1 MRNPTRPLHVCLL
14 SAALGLIPLAA
25 QNASLSGTIL
35 DSQHSAVKDSEVTLV
50 NVETKVT
57 FRTASS
63 ESGRFLLPP
72 VTPGH
77 YEIKVTAPGF
87 GPYRLTG
94 LVLEID
100 ESKILSIELKPATVS
115 ESVNVSD
122 TPPEV
127 TTDRADRSLVLDQ
140 TFVESIPLNVRNPL
154 QLINFSVAVTKGD
167 DGLSGQNITSESRT
181 NTWRINGAKGSTT
194 DIQID
199 GATDTT
205 AYYNQ
210 AAGIPGLD
218 TVQEYRVFT
227 DAYAPEFGHTSGGI
241 VGYALKSG
249 TDTLHGSLFEF
260 LRNSDLDSN
269 GFNADQ
275 AGQKIAEF
283 RRNQFGFTLG
293 GPVFLPKIYSGK
305 NRTFFFAAFDGL
317 RDSSAGSFT
326 GTVPTTLERTGNF
339 AQTLDSNGKLIVI
352 YDPSTTQLD
361 PTAPAGTTRYVR
373 TPFSGNTIPASEFN
387 SIGQKLL
394 AYYPAANTHGVGL
407 SSTNNYFSNAP
418 GTDNDNLYDIR
429 VDHRFSDHQSIFGH
443 FEHFSNNIIGS
454 NYFGNGLAPVNSND
468 RIPGINILGH
478 HTWAISPALVFE
490 QHVSWAHS
498 ESNRSEPAGGITA
511 ASLGFPAAVTPGQ
524 TGEMMPQLSLTRAS
538 TLGNNFPFEANKS
551 SVYQYAADLSWI
563 KGIHTFK
570 FGVDARRYPVQL
582 FDPEQLAISASSN
595 FTGGSNPNAALADS
609 GSGIADLLLGAA
621 SVTTGYEPQT
631 NSAHN
636 YFGFYAQD
644 AARLTRNLTITFG
657 LRVQYEGG
665 DVEDKNQ
672 LNYIDLSSPSPIA
685 AQVPSLH
692 LTGGVGVPGLNGTS
706 DSLQKSRGLAYDPR
720 VGLAYALNSKTV
732 IRAGFGIFHH
742 PPAAWQQFPNALQTT
757 KVSTSI
763 AAQANGV
770 TPLFNLS
777 NPFPSG
783 LPTPGG
789 NAAGLA
795 NYLGQNIAGPLHTE
809 DFPYQNNWSFDIQ
822 RELPSHFVV
831 TVAYVGNTGVHLYA
845 PIQYNQ
851 VPDSDL
857 STLGSKLLSVV
868 PNPFFGVIT
877 DPSSTLSLPTVQ
889 ALQLLRPYPEFLNV
903 KGLNVGAG
911 HSSYEAGQ
919 LTVERRLAQGLAVTF
934 GYAYSKAED
943 NVGEQ
948 TSVAGTM
955 NTPQDAACLACDK
968 ALSDQNQTNTL
979 RWSTRYEL
987 PFGPG
992 KPMLSNGL
1000 ASRAFGGWALGGFYT
1015 FDSGRP
1021 VAVSSTNNSNSG
1033 GGGSGERPDATG
1045 ISAAL
1050 PGGPNISANG
1060 LYFNPAAFTQT
1071 PTFAFGNVSRY
1082 LGDVN
1087 NPSAWNW
1094 DALIEKNTQIRE
1106 RFHLT
1111 FRAELFNALNH
1122 VVFSGPTTSI
1132 TSSTFGH
1139 IILSQTNSPR
1149 QIQFSLRLAF

>member
-1 MRNPTRPLHVCLL
+1 MRPSTRPLHVCLL
-14 SAALGLIPLAA
+14 TLTFAAIPLAA
-25 QNASLSGTIL
+25 QNASISGTIL
-35 DSQHSAVKDSEVTLV
+35 DPQQALVRGAEITLV
-50 NVETKVT
+50 NVDTNLT
-57 FRTASS
+57 FRTLSS
-63 ESGRFLLPP
+63 EAGRFLLPP
-72 VTPGH
+72 VPPGR
-77 YEIKVTAPGF
+77 YEVKATSPGF
-87 GPYRLTG
+87 APYRLTG
-94 LVLEID
+94 LVLEVD
-100 ESKILSIELKPATVS
+100 ESKIISIELKPASVQET
-115 ESVNVSD
+115 VNVSEA
-122 TPPEV
+122 PPEV
-127 TTDRADRSLVLDQ
+127 TLDRADRSLVLDQ

-181 NTWRINGAKGSTT
+181 HTWRINGAKGSTT

-210 AAGIPGLD
+210 AAGIPGID

-227 DAYAPEFGHTSGGI
+227 DAYAPEFGRTSGGI
-241 VGYALKSG
+241 VSYALKSG
-249 TDTLHGSLFEF
+249 TNALHGSVFEF
-260 LRNSDLDSN
+260 LRNSDLDSD

-275 AGQKIAEF
+275 AGQKIAAF

-293 GPVFLPKIYSGK
+293 GPVVLPKIYNGK
-305 NRTFFFAAFDGL
+305 NRTFFFASYDGL
-317 RDSSAGSFT
+317 RDSDAGSFT
-326 GTVPTTLERTGNF
+326 GTMPTALERTGDF
-339 AQTLDSNGKLIVI
+339 SKTTDSNGKPIVI
-352 YDPSTTQLD
+352 YDPSTTQLN
-361 PTAPAGTTRYVR
+361 PAAPAGTTSYIR
-373 TPFSGNTIPASEFN
+373 TPFAGNIVPASEQN
-387 SIGQKLL
+387 PLAQKML
-394 AYYPAANTHGVGL
+394 AYYPMPNEAGVGL

-418 GTDNDNLYDIR
+418 GTDNNNLYDIR
-429 VDHRFSDHQSIFGH
+429 LDQILTDHQSIFGH
-443 FEHFSNNIIGS
+443 FEHFSNNILQN
-454 NYFGNGLAPVNSND
+454 NYYGNGLAPVNSND
-468 RIPGINILGH
+468 RIPGINVMGH
-478 HTWAISPALVFE
+478 HTWAISPTLVFE
-490 QHVSWAHS
+490 QHASWAHS
-498 ESNRSEPAGGITA
+498 ESNRTEPPGGLS
-511 ASLGFPAAVTPGQ
+511 ASSVGFPAADTPGQ
-524 TGEMMPQLSLTRAS
+524 TGTMMPVVSATRIS
-538 TLGNNFPFEANKS
+538 SLGNNYPFEANKS

-570 FGVDARRYPVQL
+570 FGVDARHYPVQL
-582 FDPEQLAISASSN
+582 FDPEQLAISATSN

-621 SVTTGYEPQT
+621 SVQSGYEPQT

-644 AARLTRNLTITFG
+644 AARVTRKLTVTFG
-657 LRVQYEGG
+657 LRVEYETG
-665 DVEDKNQ
+665 DVENKNQ
-672 LNYIDLSSPSPIA
+672 LNYVDLSSPSPIA

-692 LTGGVGVPGLNGTS
+692 LTGGVGVPGLNGSS
-706 DSLQKSRGLAYDPR
+706 DSLQMPRGLAYDPR
-720 VGLAYALNSKTV
+720 VGLAYALDSKTV
-732 IRAGFGIFHH
+732 IRVGYGIFHH
-742 PPAAWQQFPNALQTT
+742 PAAAWQQYPNALQTT
-757 KVSTSI
+757 KISTSI
-763 AAQANGV
+763 AAQSNGV

-822 RELPSHFVV
+822 RQLPSHFVV
-831 TVAYVGNTGVHLYA
+831 TAAYVGNTGVHLYA

-851 VPDSDL
+851 IPDSDL
-857 STLGSKLLSVV
+857 ALGSKLLNVV
-868 PNPFFGVIT
+868 ANPFYGVIT
-877 DPSSTLSLPTVQ
+877 DPSSTLSLATVQ
-889 ALQLLRPYPEFLNV
+889 AFQLLRPYPELLNV
-903 KGLNVGAG
+903 KALNVGAG

-934 GYAYSKAED
+934 GYAFSKAED

-955 NTPQDAACLACDK
+955 NTFQDTYCFVCDK
-968 ALSDQNQTNTL
+968 ALSDQNQQNTL
-979 RWSTRYEL
+979 RWSTRYDL

-992 KPMLSNGL
+992 KPMLNRGL
-1000 ASRAFGGWALGGFYT
+1000 ASRALGGWALGAFYT

-1021 VAVSSTNNSNSG
+1021 VAVSSPNNTNSG

-1050 PGGPNISANG
+1050 PGGPSISANG

-1071 PTFAFGNVSRY
+1071 PEFAFGNVSRY

-1087 NPSAWNW
+1087 SPSAWNW
-1094 DALIEKNTQIRE
+1094 DMLAEKNTQIRE
-1106 RFHLT
+1106 RYHLT
-1111 FRAELFNALNH
+1111 FRAEFFNALNH
-1122 VVFSGPTTSI
+1122 VVFSGPSTSI
-1132 TSSTFGH
+1132 TASTFGH
-1139 IILSQTNSPR
+1139 IILSQSNAPR